1 MNKTSFHIAKMD
13 CPSEEQIIRM
23 KLEGFT
29 KIKSLNFDI
38 PNRKLVVFHEDDAL
52 DIHQKL
58 DSLNFNTSFIET
70 IVVEELVLPLAQE
83 VDKKLL
89 WIVLLINFALFL
101 IEIIAGLIAD
111 SMGLLAD
118 SLDMLADSLV
128 YSLALFAI
136 GKSIIFKKNIAKTS
150 GYLQLLL
157 AIWGFVEVI
166 KRFYGLENLPHV
178 HTMILISLLA
188 LLGNA
193 ACLYFL
199 QKSRS
204 EEAHMKASMIF
215 TSNDIVINLGVI
227 LAALTIYFTQSSYP
241 DLIIG
246 AIVFV
251 IVARGAFRIL
261 NLSKS

>member
-1 MNKTSFHIAKMD
+1 MNKTSFYIEKMD

-23 KLEGFT
+23 KLEDFPT
-29 KIKSLNFDI
+29 IKSLNFDI
-38 PNRKLVVFHEDDAL
+38 PNRKLVVYHEDDAI
-52 DIHQKL
+52 DIHQQL
-58 DSLNFNTSFIET
+58 DSLHFNTSLIET
-70 IVVEELVLPLAQE
+70 TVAEELVLPLAQE

-178 HTMILISLLA
+178 HIMILISLLA

-193 ACLYFL
+193 ACLYVL

-204 EEAHMKASMIF
+204 KEAHMQASMIF
-215 TSNDIVINLGVI
+215 TSNDVVVNIGVI
-227 LAALTIYFTQSSYP
+227 LAALMVYFTQSPYP

-246 AIVFV
+246 AIVFI

-261 NLSKS
+261 NLSKA